1 LSPAPTPPCGSP
13 IARPSCSRAEYRLL
27 LRQDDADRRLAARGA
42 AAGLVA
48 AEDLER
54 AEARARAV
62 EALKGALEHLRWPE
76 APERTL
82 AAHLRRPE
90 VQLADLVER
99 MPELALLAPAPDV
112 VATAEADVKYAGYVT
127 RQEESVERLRR
138 AESTL
143 IPADLDLAALPG
155 LRREAR
161 ERLLTLRPATLG
173 AAARISG
180 INPPD
185 LALLAVHVERH
196 RRAMAGD
203 RELPQ
208 R

>member
-1 LSPAPTPPCGSP
+1 
-13 IARPSCSRAEYRLL
+13 
-27 LRQDDADRRLAARGA
+27 
-42 AAGLVA
+42 V
-48 AEDLER
+48 
-54 AEARARAV
+54 
-62 EALKGALEHLRWPE
+62 H
-76 APERTL
+76 
-82 AAHLRRPE
+82 
-90 VQLADLVER
+90 LADLVER
-99 MPELALLAPAPDV
+99 VPELALLAPPPDV

-127 RQEESVERLRR
+127 RQEASVERLRR

-143 IPADLDLAALPG
+143 IPADLDLAGLPG

-196 RRAMAGD
+196 RRQRALAGD
-203 RELPQ
+203 RELPPG
-208 R
+208 